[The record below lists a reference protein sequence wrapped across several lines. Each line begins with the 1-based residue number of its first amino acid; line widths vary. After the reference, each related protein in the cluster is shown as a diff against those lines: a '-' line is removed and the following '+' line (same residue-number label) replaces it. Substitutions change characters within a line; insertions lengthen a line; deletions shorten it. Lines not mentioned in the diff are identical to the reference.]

1 MMTRTSGI
9 LKWALILSIPLL
21 IGLSRASWS
30 QPVGTATDTVSPNN
44 SASTAV
50 LLTYYNGTPVGATFT
65 YDLDIQGT
73 TTVTVA
79 TVTQVTRIHTKMKRR
94 LTLIRNDLASNV
106 VELTEVLI
114 QVSMFVNGMPVYL
127 P

>member
-1 MMTRTSGI
+1 MEV
-9 LKWALILSIPLL
+9 LKHLKTFVLTLL
-21 IGLSRASWS
+21 IMVPLVSWS
-30 QPVGTATDTVSPNN
+30 QEARTSSDAATAPE
-44 SASTAV
+44 SASRAV

-65 YDLDIQGT
+65 YNLDLQGT

-94 LTLIRNDLASNV
+94 WTLIRNDVASNV
-106 VELTEVLI
+106 VELTEALI
-114 QVSMFVNGMPVYL
+114 DATMFVNGMPVYL